1 MIFTKPRLDAIINS
15 NEHDVLEPVS
25 FDFSRKHRAKAV
37 PPKSNRFM
45 AYVAA
50 AFVHKVLNVQKR
62 KRKPDVYHNSK
73 MDLSRFSAA
82 PSARLGHLSFE
93 SDRAFPAQC

>member
-1 MIFTKPRLDAIINS
+1 MGFLIRWLF
-15 NEHDVLEPVS
+15 
-25 FDFSRKHRAKAV
+25 
-37 PPKSNRFM
+37 
-45 AYVAA
+45 
-50 AFVHKVLNVQKR
+50 AFVLLAATYNPTQWNFVRWAMANYTDMLSV
-62 KRKPDVYHNSK
+62 